1 MLSQQA
7 SASVGHRGHSLPM
20 SHSFGTELP
29 FRLRIEHSDRRLS
42 KTLFRST
49 FTLNTQGMTLAL
61 NLQVCIFRRPSP
73 SKVLVSTQ
81 YGQPQAWFALPIDGN
96 TLVIASK
103 DRCEEGNESFFLL
116 HSFRARW
123 AGQESFSIWTYWYIP
138 LALILVLTSCQ
149 QDTWSEEVRNT
160 RFYHPITTLLHWTQL
175 RVCRYVCI
183 SWSQYM
189 DKCELHPVKSAFVC
203 ISMSIFSCLLLCYYL
218 TVHSFLCYVCSS
230 KTLNSH
236 PRLELLNSHIQT
248 RVSYCRLKLC
258 LTFQVCMTKTVL
270 LSIC

>member
-1 MLSQQA
+1 MFYILYIEKPMLSQQA

-103 DRCEEGNESFFLL
+103 DRCEEGNESFFFTSFIQGKVSRTGEFFHLDLL
-116 HSFRARW
+116 VYSTGFNISFDILPTR
-123 AGQESFSIWTYWYIP
+123 Y
-138 LALILVLTSCQ
+138 LI
-149 QDTWSEEVRNT
+149 
-160 RFYHPITTLLHWTQL
+160 
-175 RVCRYVCI
+175 
-183 SWSQYM
+183 
-189 DKCELHPVKSAFVC
+189 
-203 ISMSIFSCLLLCYYL
+203 
-218 TVHSFLCYVCSS
+218 
-230 KTLNSH
+230 
-236 PRLELLNSHIQT
+236 
-248 RVSYCRLKLC
+248 
-258 LTFQVCMTKTVL
+258 
-270 LSIC
+270 